1 MTVISRTVKCL
12 LSLLVSRVIVAI
24 CFSSARVKVRV
35 LVVDLPVVADS
46 VTLMLWNYSLT
57 CLTGSAYLGTTLG

>member
-12 LSLLVSRVIVAI
+12 LSLLVSRVIVPI
-24 CFSSARVKVRV
+24 CFSSVRVKVRV

-46 VTLMLWNYSLT
+46 VTLMLWNSSLT
-57 CLTGSAYLGTTLG
+57 CLTG